1 MTPEH
6 RSDPLDDLTDQ
17 LLECG
22 AVLSQIISHMVRS
35 EAAGRS
41 APDAAPIPDVV
52 RALVR
57 DVISGLGN
65 KHSSA
70 EISAASAIVAEASD
84 RIAGDIFIVSPDA
97 N

>member
-1 MTPEH
+1 MTPKH
-6 RSDPLDDLTDQ
+6 RPDPLDDLADQ

-41 APDAAPIPDVV
+41 APDAAPVPEVA
-52 RALVR
+52 RTLVR
-57 DVISGLGN
+57 DVISGLAKRYSG
-65 KHSSA
+65 A

-84 RIAGDIFIVSPDA
+84 RIASDIFLVSPDA
-97 N
+97 S